1 MSRTVDVSAG
11 VLIRADGRFLLG
23 QRAEGS
29 FYPGYWEF
37 PGGKVEP
44 GETPA
49 EALIRELHEELGIRV
64 TALAPWL
71 VRVHHYDHALVR
83 LHFFEVSE
91 WQGAVDD
98 KVHSALSWEQI
109 GAMSVGPMLPANG
122 PILKALA
129 LPRMMIG
136 IDMSSGLV
144 AARSALE
151 EALAGGCRLLC
162 LCGEAPGPLHIDVL
176 LGLAHQA
183 GAIVL
188 RQSGT
193 GTASAIAADG
203 LHLQAEY
210 LMRLSSRPPG
220 HWVGGTCR
228 TREELL
234 MAAQLGLDYALFKP
248 ESVLS
253 AADWS
258 TCIEALPLPVLLS
271 THLECRLSAARRAG
285 AHGLAAI

>member
-1 MSRTVDVSAG
+1 MSRTVEVSAG
-11 VLIRADGRFLLG
+11 VLTRADGRFLLG

-98 KVHSALSWEQI
+98 RVHSALSWEQI
-109 GAMSVGPMLPANG
+109 GALSVGPMLPANG

-136 IDMSSGLV
+136 INMSNGLV

-151 EALAGGCRLLC
+151 AALARGCRLLC
-162 LCGEAPGPLHIDVL
+162 LCGEAPGPLDIDVL

-183 GAIVL
+183 GAIAL
-188 RQSGT
+188 CESGM
-193 GTASAIAADG
+193 GTTSAIAADG
-203 LHLQAEY
+203 VHLQAEC

-228 TREELL
+228 TRDALL
-234 MAAQLGLDYALFKP
+234 KAAELGLDYALFKP

-253 AADWS
+253 AADCATS
-258 TCIEALPLPVLLS
+258 IETLPLPVLLS
-271 THLECRLSAARRAG
+271 THLERTLHGARLAG
-285 AHGLAAI
+285 AHGLATM

>member
-1 MSRTVDVSAG
+1 MSRTVEVSAG
-11 VLIRADGRFLLG
+11 VLMRADGRFLLG
-23 QRAEGS
+23 QRAGGS

-91 WQGAVDD
+91 WLGAVDD
-98 KVHSALSWEQI
+98 KVHSALSWEQV
-109 GAMSVGPMLPANG
+109 GALSVGPMLPANG

-136 IDMSSGLV
+136 INMSHGLG
-144 AARSALE
+144 AATSALE
-151 EALAGGCRLLC
+151 VALAGGCRLLC
-162 LCGEAPGPLHIDVL
+162 LYGEARTPLDLDTL

-183 GAIVL
+183 GAIAL
-188 RQSGT
+188 CESGT
-193 GTASAIAADG
+193 GTTSATAADG
-203 LHLQAEY
+203 VHLQTEC
-210 LMRLSSRPPG
+210 LMRMSSRPPG

-228 TREELL
+228 TREQLL
-234 MAAQLGLDYALFKP
+234 KAAELGLDYALFKP
-248 ESVLS
+248 QAVVS
-253 AADWS
+253 AADWTS
-258 TCIEALPLPVLLS
+258 SIQALPLPVLLS
-271 THLECRLSAARRAG
+271 AHLECALDAARRAG
-285 AHGLAAI
+285 AHGLAAM